1 MLISTVVICNHYSY
15 KVRSYVLFVILK
27 PVLLFLIIRNDR
39 FVGGTQQDS
48 HEALRQI
55 LDALRVEEI
64 DVSLQFNGRYNY
76 Y

>member
-1 MLISTVVICNHYSY
+1 MIACSY
-15 KVRSYVLFVILK
+15 KICSYITMYYFRILK
-27 PVLLFLIIRNDR
+27 PVLSLFLIIRNDR

-64 DVSLQFNGRYNY
+64 DVSL
-76 Y
+76 

>member
-1 MLISTVVICNHYSY
+1 MYYFL
-15 KVRSYVLFVILK
+15 ILK
-27 PVLLFLIIRNDR
+27 PVLSLFPIIRNDR

-64 DVSLQFNGRYNY
+64 DVSP
-76 Y
+76 